1 MMQSGKRSRK
11 PVIAWAPAQGV
22 SRKSRRN
29 SRKVSPASASF
40 RACSNKVLKPG
51 RPMARQMRGRDLMA
65 AIVRKDYQHTTV
77 LEGWIWAADPRGE
90 KEGKTIACGGRP

>member
-11 PVIAWAPAQGV
+11 PVMACAPAQEL

-40 RACSNKVLKPG
+40 RACSNKVRTSG
-51 RPMARQMRGRDLMA
+51 RPRAIQMRGRDLMA
-65 AIVRKDYQHTTV
+65 AIVRKDYEHTRV